1 MKRRRRMVRRTG
13 RHGATF
19 VEEEVFPTDWRER
32 VIGAFDAPPANT
44 IDDSAAWSDHA
55 ETLLPDRDR

>member
-1 MKRRRRMVRRTG
+1 MVRRTG

-32 VIGAFDAPPANT
+32 VIGAFDAPPADT
-44 IDDSAAWSDHA
+44 IDDSAAWSDHV